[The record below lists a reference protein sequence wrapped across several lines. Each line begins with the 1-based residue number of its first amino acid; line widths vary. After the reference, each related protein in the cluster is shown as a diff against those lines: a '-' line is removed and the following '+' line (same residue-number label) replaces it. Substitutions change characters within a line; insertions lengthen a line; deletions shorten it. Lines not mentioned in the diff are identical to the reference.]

1 MNKPNLKLL
10 KEYIQLTVEEYITED
25 NTAFITTAKGREAVS
40 FKDTKELEA
49 IKNNSDVR
57 GIETASGQKL
67 KEMAA
72 PATVTYSLKTD
83 YEDILPKFLDKVKK
97 EPVKKI
103 ISKIVDI
110 IKEKDITINPL
121 FDALKKSFTDEPD
134 ILMYLK
140 NPQNVKG
147 WLWGGLNS
155 EEFKKRYSKQ
165 TDPVTDE
172 PWEPG
177 NLNAVPWTPFVR
189 SKDKRLTDYE
199 KAQQLKDTNPE
210 EFNKKQDSARA
221 NNTLAEKVILYKTL
235 RTNYFSSS
243 YKQKVDFKIDKT
255 AKEKS
260 FSLEDKMNEMLN
272 DNLASALLY
281 QWSKGFIETLDGPL
295 LQYANTNG
303 LLNGKKQDG
312 LTNKY
317 RNILQSLAKT
327 GDIKLDNT
335 KEFDIHKNRKS
346 SKNDELED
354 LEGIEDFA

>member
-1 MNKPNLKLL
+1 MDKPNLKLI
-10 KEYIQLTVEEYITED
+10 KEYIQSIINEYITEN

-57 GIETASGQKL
+57 GIKTASGQKL

-72 PATVTYSLKTD
+72 PATVTYALKAD
-83 YEDILPKFLDKVKK
+83 YEDILPKLLDKIKK

-121 FDALKKSFTDEPD
+121 FDELKKSFANEPD
-134 ILMYLK
+134 VLIYLK

-155 EEFKKRYSKQ
+155 EEFKKRYLKQ
-165 TDPVTDE
+165 INPVTNE

-189 SKDKRLTDYE
+189 SKDKRLTDYM

-210 EFNKKQDSARA
+210 EFQKKQDLATA
-221 NNTLAEKVILYKTL
+221 NNTLAEKVILYKAL
-235 RTNYFSSS
+235 RTNYLSSS

-255 AKEKS
+255 SKEKS
-260 FSLEDKMNEMLN
+260 YSLEDKMDSMLN

-281 QWSKGFIETLDGPL
+281 QWSKGFIGILDKPL
-295 LQYANTNG
+295 LQYANSNG

-312 LTNKY
+312 LTSKY
-317 RNILQSLAKT
+317 RSVLQSLVKT

-335 KEFDIHKNRKS
+335 KEFDIYKNRKS
-346 SKNDELED
+346 FKNDELED
-354 LEGIEDFA
+354 FENTEDFT